1 MAKVDLTILE
11 ERTNLF
17 SFLRDLYQICSGQNE
32 ESDRSF
38 QLLYR
43 VWEKTSGKLWF
54 LGYWNDYF
62 RCGNIVLKSAKA
74 VNNMAIEAQLLSEMG
89 WVCMEWEDF
98 ATTEKFFNESLHL
111 YELLENPR
119 GKCRLMRYLG
129 VLSHRQQQLNSAL
142 EHYRRALEVVSAN
155 CTSSSAN
162 DNWAFHEAE
171 LPNVLGEL
179 YLELQD
185 FSASYPELKQ
195 SLERYTSL
203 INRYRYYQADPL
215 LNLGRWHFLQG
226 EYDRARQYYQDCL
239 QLSQEISRP
248 DTIAGVLLRLAELA
262 EVEGKTEEALQLASE
277 AERVA
282 GTEIPSVR
290 EEAARFREKLLIKYS
305 LNNV

>member
-17 SFLRDLYQICSGQNE
+17 SFLRDLYQICSEQRE

-98 ATTEKFFNESLHL
+98 ATAEKFFNESLQQ
-111 YELLENPR
+111 YERLENPR
-119 GKCRLMRYLG
+119 GMCRLMRYLG

-142 EHYRRALEVVSAN
+142 EHYRRALKVVSAN
-155 CTSSSAN
+155 STSSSAN

-185 FSASYPELKQ
+185 FSASYPELKL

-226 EYDRARQYYQDCL
+226 EYDRAKQYYKDCL

-248 DTIAGVLLRLAELA
+248 DTIARVLLRLAELA
-262 EVEGKTEEALQLASE
+262 EVEGKSEEALQLASE

-290 EEAARFREKLLIKYS
+290 EEAARFREKLLIK
-305 LNNV
+305 

>member
-17 SFLRDLYQICSGQNE
+17 SFLRDLYQICSEQRE

-98 ATTEKFFNESLHL
+98 ATAEKFFNESLQQ
-111 YELLENPR
+111 YERLENPR
-119 GKCRLMRYLG
+119 GMCRLMRYLG

-142 EHYRRALEVVSAN
+142 EHYRRALKVVSAN
-155 CTSSSAN
+155 STSSSAN

-185 FSASYPELKQ
+185 FSASYPELKL

-226 EYDRARQYYQDCL
+226 EYEQARQYYQDCL

-248 DTIAGVLLRLAELA
+248 DTIARVLLRLAELA

-290 EEAARFREKLLIKYS
+290 EEAARFREKLLIK
-305 LNNV
+305 